1 MSINKRYSA
10 IEASKDTGF
19 DRELFSLFREV
30 GLLKGSRVGRYW
42 KYDEEEINDLIHD
55 IRGYDMENEEKIR
68 FFAPYIL
75 AARNAREK
83 KH

>member
-55 IRGYDMENEEKIR
+55 IRGYDLENEEKIR
-68 FFAPYIL
+68 FFAPNIL